1 MIATALVGTLAI
13 LLSHAVL
20 TAAFVGL
27 GLSVRRAFGARTV
40 AIRDVP
46 VAFFVGVG
54 LVVAV
59 LYAWTFV
66 FPINSI
72 PLAIVLVAGLG
83 SLLPWRRAL
92 ATLGRDEP
100 WSRTRWL
107 PAVLILSSLWVANL
121 CRGPLINSDT
131 ALYHY
136 QGVLWAKAHPTVPGL
151 VNLFGPLGFNN
162 GSFVYDALLD
172 AGPWSGEAHH
182 IANGLL
188 LQAFLS
194 FAWLG
199 LFRIWRATGS
209 ERLQGVFDAVLIAP
223 ATNMVVQD
231 WLTSFATDLPETVF
245 LLMAASETFKFLT
258 DRAAPPVERAYRAF
272 CILAFMA
279 IAVTFKVSVAL
290 VAVLLAV
297 LVLGRWLLVER
308 PERRLLRQ
316 GMAWSVLV
324 PAVIAVVWMGRGVV
338 LSGYPLFP
346 SSALAFPVDW
356 RAPEAHADCEF
367 AFAAFSS
374 RASVDER
381 EVIVGEVGVTGWI
394 GRWFAES
401 ATADLHMLA
410 IPAAMVVVAGLVLLV
425 GGLMGRRGDRTPGGS
440 WLAIPALAG
449 LVAWFALAPEPR
461 YGSPLLWILA
471 ALAVAGCF
479 RRLGGGES
487 WGSARRYWL
496 ALLIVGV
503 SPLVIHPLVS
513 APPAHRRLP
522 AWKRL
527 VLENVMLPSRPTL
540 LQPTPFQPNVTR
552 YVTRS
557 GLPLHFTSRICAS
570 TPIPCTPNP
579 APNLRLREP
588 GRLDRGFAVD
598 GGWQMQFWPANRP
611 LFTAAIAELDRATG
625 GQGCRAASRN
635 TSLLPRRP

>member
-1 MIATALVGTLAI
+1 MIAAALAGTLAI
-13 LLSHAVL
+13 LLSQVVL
-20 TAAFVGL
+20 AAAFVGL
-27 GLSVRRAFGARTV
+27 GLSVRRAFGVQSLAV
-40 AIRDVP
+40 RDVP

-54 LVVAV
+54 LAVAL

-66 FPINSI
+66 LPINGA
-72 PLAIVLVAGLG
+72 PLAIVVAGGLG
-83 SLLPWRRAL
+83 ALVPWRRAL
-92 ATLGRDEP
+92 RALGRDEP
-100 WSRTRWL
+100 WARTRWL
-107 PAVLILSSLWVANL
+107 PAVLIVSALWVANL
-121 CRGPLINSDT
+121 CRSPLINSDT

-136 QGVLWAKAHPTVPGL
+136 QGVLWAKAYPTVPGL
-151 VNLFGPLGFNN
+151 ANLFGPLGFNN

-199 LFRIWRATGS
+199 LFRVWRSSGS
-209 ERLQGVFDAVLIAP
+209 DRLQGVFDAVFIAP

-245 LLMAASETFKFLT
+245 LLMAASESFKFLT
-258 DRAAPPVERAYRAF
+258 DRGAPPVERAYRAF
-272 CILAFMA
+272 CVLAFMA

-297 LVLGRWLLVER
+297 VILGRWLLVER
-308 PERRLLRQ
+308 PDARLLRR

-346 SSALAFPVDW
+346 SSAFAFPVDW

-381 EVIVGEVGVTGWI
+381 EVIMGEVGLGGWF

-401 ATADLHMLA
+401 ATADLHMLVIPVA
-410 IPAAMVVVAGLVLLV
+410 IIVVVGLVLLV
-425 GGLMGRRGDRTPGGS
+425 GHVLGRRGTDSPGGS
-440 WLAIPALAG
+440 WLALPPAIG
-449 LVAWFALAPEPR
+449 VVAWFVLAPEPR
-461 YGSPLLWILA
+461 YASPLVWILA
-471 ALAVAGCF
+471 ALAVAACF
-479 RRLGGGES
+479 RRFGGGAS
-487 WGSARRYWL
+487 WEAARRYWL
-496 ALLIVGV
+496 ALLVVGV
-503 SPLVIHPLVS
+503 SPLLIHPVLS
-513 APPAHRRLP
+513 PSPMHRRLA
-522 AWKRL
+522 AWKRV
-527 VLENVMLPSRPTL
+527 VLENFMVPGEATL
-540 LQPTPFQPNVTR
+540 LQPTPFAPTVTEF
-552 YVTRS
+552 VTRS
-557 GLPLHFTSRICAS
+557 GLALRFTPRTCA
-570 TPIPCTPNP
+570 TTAIPCTPNP
-579 APNLRLREP
+579 SPNLRLREA

-598 GGWQMQFWPANRP
+598 GGWEMQYWPANRP

-625 GQGCRAASRN
+625 GKGCRAASRN
-635 TSLLPRRP
+635 TSLRPQRP